1 LLAPAIAAIV
11 YHKVGTLAAQRTL
24 PVLPS
29 VSEFTNKREGR
40 PSKAGFFIT
49 INKGKNMNVIIEGL
63 NLSNKQLIELRAAIK
78 ARYTPEK
85 VKALNARLKA
95 TEGK

>member
-1 LLAPAIAAIV
+1 M
-11 YHKVGTLAAQRTL
+11 TL
-24 PVLPS
+24 PVLRS
-29 VSEFTNKREGR
+29 VSVSTNKREGR

-49 INKGKNMNVIIEGL
+49 INKGKSMNVIIKGL
-63 NLSNKQLIELRAAIK
+63 NLSNRQLIELRAAIK

>member
-1 LLAPAIAAIV
+1 L
-11 YHKVGTLAAQRTL
+11 
-24 PVLPS
+24 
-29 VSEFTNKREGR
+29 EFTNKREGR

-49 INKGKNMNVIIEGL
+49 INKGKKMNVIIEGL
-63 NLSNKQLIELRAAIK
+63 NLSNGQLIKLRAAIK

>member
-1 LLAPAIAAIV
+1 M
-11 YHKVGTLAAQRTL
+11 TL
-24 PVLPS
+24 PVLPLA
-29 VSEFTNKREGR
+29 SEFTNKREGR

>member
-1 LLAPAIAAIV
+1 ML
-11 YHKVGTLAAQRTL
+11 R
-24 PVLPS
+24 S

-63 NLSNKQLIELRAAIK
+63 NLSNKQLIDLRAAIK

>member
-1 LLAPAIAAIV
+1 M
-11 YHKVGTLAAQRTL
+11 AQKTL
-24 PVLPS
+24 PVLRS
-29 VSEFTNKREGR
+29 VSVFTNKREGR

-63 NLSNKQLIELRAAIK
+63 NLSNRQLIELRAAIK